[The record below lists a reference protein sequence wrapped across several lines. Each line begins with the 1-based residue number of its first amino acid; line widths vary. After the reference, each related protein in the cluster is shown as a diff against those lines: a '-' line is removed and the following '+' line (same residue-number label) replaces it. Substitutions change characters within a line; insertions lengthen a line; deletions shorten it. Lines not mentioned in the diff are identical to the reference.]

1 MPSILKLPDLWRV
14 IREMDLE
21 SIRRDAEG
29 RFRILILAPSRAEA
43 DAAAILMSGE
53 ETPHPWLE
61 AATPDDLD
69 PAGHDVATLT
79 AALIVSGAADLTS
92 DLARA
97 ADRLRTAHVPIVTVV
112 HGSTRAVDGVVQPT
126 NPMVAVVQP
135 PTPLVAAARSGE
147 AARTVVASL
156 DAPGLEKIAHA
167 LVGAVPVSARL
178 TLARQLPPLR
188 AAVFD
193 LLIDETAKANATY
206 AFTAAMAEAVPVLDV
221 PLNVADILILTKNQ
235 LVMGYKIALG
245 AGKSGRARDV
255 IGEVIGV
262 VGGGFLFRQAARQL
276 IGLIP
281 VAGLIPKVAIAYTG
295 TWAIGRAVVIWATQ
309 GRRLS
314 PSALGRF
321 SRDAAG
327 RGRDFARELVS
338 ARRERRRLAAGG
350 GPGKAG

>member
-14 IREMDLE
+14 IREMDLD

-29 RFRILILAPSRAEA
+29 RFRILVLAPSRAEA
-43 DAAAILMSGE
+43 DAAAILLTGD

-69 PAGHDVATLT
+69 PAGHDLATLT
-79 AALIVSGAADLTS
+79 AALIVSGDALLTPEV
-92 DLARA
+92 ARVA
-97 ADRLRTAHVPIVTVV
+97 ERLRAAHVPIVTVV
-112 HGSTRAVDGVVQPT
+112 HGSTRSVDGVVQPPST
-126 NPMVAVVQP
+126 LVAVVQP
-135 PTPLVAAARSGE
+135 PSAVVAVVQPPS
-147 AARTVVASL
+147 TVVAAL

-167 LVGAVPVSARL
+167 LVGAVAPSARL
-178 TLARQLPPLR
+178 ALARQLPPLR

-193 LLIDETAKANATY
+193 QLIDETAKANATY

-235 LVMGYKIALG
+235 LLMGYKIALG
-245 AGKSGRARDV
+245 AGKSGRARDL

-295 TWAIGRAVVIWATQ
+295 TWAIGRAVVVWATQ

-338 ARRERRRLAAGG
+338 ARRGRRRLAAGG
-350 GPGKAG
+350 GPGKAR